1 MGNQDYSKM
10 RKVSIEPSW
19 LDLAELAIRL
29 IEQNDAGSEGGK
41 QIVREMGEKL
51 TAVRAGQD
59 DCPPHL
65 RVPPVN
71 LRWFE
76 RLEQINSED

>member
-1 MGNQDYSKM
+1 LEKQDYSKM

-51 TAVRAGQD
+51 SAVRAGQD
-59 DCPPHL
+59 DCPPQL

-71 LRWFE
+71 PRWFE
-76 RLEQINSED
+76 REA

>member
-29 IEQNDAGSEGGK
+29 IEQND
-41 QIVREMGEKL
+41 
-51 TAVRAGQD
+51 
-59 DCPPHL
+59 
-65 RVPPVN
+65 
-71 LRWFE
+71 
-76 RLEQINSED
+76 